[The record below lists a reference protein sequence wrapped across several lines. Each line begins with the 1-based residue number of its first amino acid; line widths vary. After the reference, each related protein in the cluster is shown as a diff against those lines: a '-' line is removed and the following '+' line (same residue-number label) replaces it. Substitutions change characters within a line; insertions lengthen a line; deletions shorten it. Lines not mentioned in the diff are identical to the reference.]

1 MAEEAET
8 SLKGRVALVT
18 GATSGIGRQI
28 ATRLLQNG
36 CSVLAVGRR
45 IERLEALQAS
55 WGEAFRPL
63 AVDLSQ
69 ADACERIMAAL
80 SGRFASVDILVNNA
94 GHDSGGAVP
103 FAESDGEKWESVLKV
118 NLTALMRL
126 TRRLLPAMVARGH
139 GDIINLTSVTT
150 RRIAPGLAAYSAT
163 KHAIHGFSEVLR
175 AECGPKGVRV
185 IELSPGVVK
194 TGFAAARFAGDE
206 GKADEYYG
214 RFSDHLDPDDV
225 ARAALFAL
233 RQPPGV
239 MIAEI
244 LLLPTRGG

>member
-1 MAEEAET
+1 MANEGANT
-8 SLKGRVALVT
+8 LAGRVAVVT
-18 GATSGIGRQI
+18 GATSGIGLQI
-28 ATRLLQNG
+28 ATRLLENG
-36 CSVLAVGRR
+36 CSVLAIGRR
-45 IERLEALQAS
+45 IERLEDLRAR

-63 AVDLSQ
+63 SVDLSQ
-69 ADACERIMAAL
+69 DEAGDKVVAAL
-80 SGRFASVDILVNNA
+80 TGRFAQVDILVNNA

-103 FAESDGEKWESVLKV
+103 FAESDDEKWESVLEV
-118 NLTALMRL
+118 NLKALMRM
-126 TRRLLPAMVARGH
+126 TRRLAPMMITRGR
-139 GDIINLTSVTT
+139 GDIINLSSITT

-194 TGFAAARFAGDE
+194 TGFASARFAGDE

-214 RFSDHLDPDDV
+214 RFADHLDPDDV
-225 ARAALFAL
+225 ARAAIYAL
-233 RQPPGV
+233 QQPLGV

>member
-1 MAEEAET
+1 MADEAET

-18 GATSGIGRQI
+18 GATGGIGLRI
-28 ATRLLQNG
+28 ATRLLQHG
-36 CSVLAVGRR
+36 SSVLAVGRR
-45 IERLEALQAS
+45 IERLEPLRQE

-63 AVDLSQ
+63 AADLSH
-69 ADACERIMAAL
+69 ADACERIVAAL
-80 SGRFASVDILVNNA
+80 TGRFAQVDILVNNA

-103 FAESDGEKWESVLKV
+103 FAESDGEKWESVLEV

-126 TRRLLPAMVARGH
+126 TRRVLPAMLARGS
-139 GDIINLTSVTT
+139 GDVVNLTSITT

-194 TGFAAARFAGDE
+194 TGFASARFAGDE

-239 MIAEI
+239 TIAEI

>member
-1 MAEEAET
+1 MADDVET

-18 GATSGIGRQI
+18 GATSGIGLQI

-36 CSVLAVGRR
+36 CSVLAIGRR
-45 IERLEALQAS
+45 IERLEALRAD
-55 WGEAFRPL
+55 WGDAVRPL

-69 ADACERIMAAL
+69 ADAIDGIAAAL
-80 SGRFASVDILVNNA
+80 TGRFAQVDILVNNA

-103 FAESDGEKWESVLKV
+103 FAESDGNKWESVLEV
-118 NLTALMRL
+118 NLRALMRL
-126 TRRLLPAMVARGH
+126 TRRIVPAMVARGA
-139 GDIINLTSVTT
+139 GDIVNLTSITT

-175 AECGPKGVRV
+175 AECGPKGIRV
-185 IELSPGVVK
+185 IELSPGVVR
-194 TGFAAARFAGDE
+194 TGFAAARFAGDNE
-206 GKADEYYG
+206 KVGEYYA
-214 RFSDHLDPDDV
+214 RFTDHLDPDDV

-233 RQPPGV
+233 QQPRGV